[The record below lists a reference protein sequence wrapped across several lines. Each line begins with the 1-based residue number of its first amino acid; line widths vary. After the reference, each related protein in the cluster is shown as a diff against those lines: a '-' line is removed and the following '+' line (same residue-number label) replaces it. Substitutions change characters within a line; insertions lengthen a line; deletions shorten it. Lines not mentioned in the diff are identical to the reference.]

1 MKKDIDEIREIT
13 AALAAAEEAGEL
25 PRMATEGI
33 HAGFPSPA
41 QDYMSGVIDLNRELV
56 RHPEAT
62 FYGRV
67 VGDSMRDAGV
77 VEGDVLVIDKALEPR
92 EGDMVVCCLDG
103 EFALKRIS
111 FTGKEATG
119 ARRAAKQPV
128 SYNILGRRDIW
139 LFSANP
145 KYKPI
150 HVEEGN
156 DFTLWGTVTY
166 IIKKVK

>member
-1 MKKDIDEIREIT
+1 MKKDIDEIREIMS
-13 AALAAAEEAGEL
+13 ALASDEVPEIL
-25 PRMATEGI
+25 PQMASEGI

-41 QDYMSGVIDLNRELV
+41 QDYMSGVVDLNRELV

-77 VEGDVLVIDKALEPR
+77 EEGDVLVIDKALEPR

-111 FTGKEATG
+111 FTGKEASG
-119 ARRAAKQPV
+119 ARSVKQQPV
-128 SYNILGRRDIW
+128 SYNILGRKDIW
-139 LFSANP
+139 LMSANP
-145 KYKPI
+145 RYKPI

-156 DFTLWGTVTY
+156 DFTIWGTVTY
-166 IIKKVK
+166 VIKKVK